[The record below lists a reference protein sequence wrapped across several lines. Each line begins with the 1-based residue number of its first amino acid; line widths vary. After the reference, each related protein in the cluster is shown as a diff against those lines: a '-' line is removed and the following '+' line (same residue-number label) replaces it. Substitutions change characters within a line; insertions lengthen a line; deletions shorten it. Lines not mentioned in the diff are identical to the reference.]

1 MRILYDY
8 NLALPCRLA
17 APIQILN
24 TCRAMAERGASVT
37 VHAGPIRGEPDACLA
52 FYGLKPHANLRLL
65 ARRFGALAAWRQTA
79 GAGDPTVVISRG
91 EPGLSVARRL
101 RRRGPGVRFV
111 YEAHRL
117 CHTEVT
123 KRRDRWLSVDR
134 IPGAAH
140 RLRTAE
146 RRAIEEADGLIA
158 LTEAVRGA
166 VAACFQVRCPTLVLP
181 SGTIWPAAEPPAT
194 SERDIDVL
202 YAGKIEHRK
211 GVFDLVAAMAHLPG
225 RRLWVVG
232 GSEAEVAAL
241 RTAAAAHGVD
251 GQVEAV
257 GFVEPTRIAEF
268 LRRARVGVCP
278 LPAGVSVIS
287 ESFTSPLKIL
297 EMLAHGVPVV
307 ASDLPS
313 TRAILEPDQTAV
325 LVEPNRPEAL
335 AGAIRRLLDDA
346 PLADRLRRHGRALAR
361 EYSWDRRAE
370 RLLAFLRSI
379 AGEGSS

>member
-1 MRILYDY
+1 
-8 NLALPCRLA
+8 
-17 APIQILN
+17 
-24 TCRAMAERGASVT
+24 MAEPTPAWRFMVSSRTPTCGFSPDDS
-37 VHAGPIRGEPDACLA
+37 GMPPRGERPT
-52 FYGLKPHANLRLL
+52 
-65 ARRFGALAAWRQTA
+65 AR
-79 GAGDPTVVISRG
+79 VVPRSSSPGG
-91 EPGLSVARRL
+91 EPGLIVARRL
-101 RRRGPGVRFV
+101 RRRGPNLRFV

-117 CHTEVT
+117 CHTEVAG
-123 KRRDRWLSVDR
+123 RRDRWLSVDR

-140 RLRTAE
+140 RLRAAE

-158 LTEAVRGA
+158 LTGGVRAA

-181 SGTIWPAAEPPAT
+181 SGTTWPAAEPPAA
-194 SERDIDVL
+194 SDRDIDVL
-202 YAGKIEHRK
+202 YAGKLELRK

-232 GSEAEVAAL
+232 GSAAEVAAL
-241 RTAAAAHGVD
+241 IACAEAHGVAD
-251 GQVEAV
+251 QVEAV
-257 GFVEPTRIAEF
+257 GFVEPTRIVDF

-313 TRAILEPDQTAV
+313 TRAILEPERTAL

-335 AGAIRRLLDDA
+335 AGAIRRLLDDP
-346 PLADRLRRHGRALAR
+346 PLADRLRRDGRALAR

-379 AGEGSS
+379 AGEESS